1 MVAFFDADMLALD
14 EPDSVFNFPL
24 PNETFVGA
32 LGSGVPSKSRPR
44 WRNPDPQRR
53 AGGGVSFSV
62 IEWKLKRH
70 EGAVALRSESRR
82 GAFVVGLAAAMQ
94 QLGDHL
100 VRHPPPGLYGIL
112 RSPWIVVGV
121 DPPPAFPFLLVHQF
135 QVPFPYSPGHPT
147 SNHRSSHSDLSTGN
161 KKYFQTGMMTILP
174 HRDMFDALVR
184 HFHAGVRTGRY
195 RGVGQELAPTSIFQ
209 LQNLFFLV
217 FFPACFASN
226 MWPRRKPCWRGQK
239 HPSSPRLSQCF
250 F

>member
-1 MVAFFDADMLALD
+1 MDRGSLGWAASPARDTFDKLYLWNLTEYAMVAFFDADMLALD

-100 VRHPPPGLYGIL
+100 VRHPPPQGC
-112 RSPWIVVGV
+112 
-121 DPPPAFPFLLVHQF
+121 
-135 QVPFPYSPGHPT
+135 
-147 SNHRSSHSDLSTGN
+147 TG
-161 KKYFQTGMMTILP
+161 FSE
-174 HRDMFDALVR
+174 AL
-184 HFHAGVRTGRY
+184 G
-195 RGVGQELAPTSIFQ
+195 
-209 LQNLFFLV
+209 
-217 FFPACFASN
+217 
-226 MWPRRKPCWRGQK
+226 
-239 HPSSPRLSQCF
+239 
-250 F
+250 